1 MDISTKA
8 QILSDAMPYIQKYY
22 DKIVV
27 VKYGG
32 NAMLNEDI
40 KNAGRREIVILAL
53 TGVKDMLGQGR
64 G

>member
-1 MDISTKA
+1 MDISIKA

-32 NAMLNEDI
+32 NAMLN
-40 KNAGRREIVILAL
+40 
-53 TGVKDMLGQGR
+53 
-64 G
+64 